1 MIAVDTNLLVYA
13 HRADSVWH
21 RQARKCLEKLATGG
35 SRWAIPWPCLYE
47 FYAVITHPKIF
58 PRPTPPRT
66 AWETCQEFALCPQVR
81 MLSETEDFAEKLAGL
96 IRELDLKGPK
106 IHDARI
112 AALCHIHGVRELW
125 SCDRDFSRFKF
136 IKVVNPVLGGR

>member
-21 RQARKCLEKLATGG
+21 QPARECLEKLAAGG

-47 FYAVITHPKIF
+47 FYAVVTHPRIF
-58 PRPTPPRT
+58 PKPTPPTT
-66 AWETCQEFALCPQVR
+66 ALQACQEFASSPQVR
-81 MLSETEDFAEKLAGL
+81 LLSETEDFVEKLGGF
-96 IRELDLKGPK
+96 IRGLDLKGPK
-106 IHDARI
+106 IHDARV
-112 AALCHIHGVRELW
+112 AVLCHVHGARELW

-136 IKVVNPVLGGR
+136 LKVVNPVVGGR